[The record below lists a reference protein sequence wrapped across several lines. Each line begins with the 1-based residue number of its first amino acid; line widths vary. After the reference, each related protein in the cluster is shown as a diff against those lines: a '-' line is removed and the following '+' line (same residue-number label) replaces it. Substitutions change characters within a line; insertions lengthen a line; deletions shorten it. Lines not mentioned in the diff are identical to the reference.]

1 MAPTGRGQGRR
12 SGRRR
17 GGNESD
23 EGELSPEWLP
33 PRQRRE
39 LEARGAPQT
48 PTREGGRAR
57 RRGGSRERVSPGGGA
72 GRSEGAGGGGN
83 QCHGLLSTASKEMC
97 GLLGVG
103 GPLEQMEGKTSL
115 QVWWGMRHQTWE
127 HNHHPI
133 SHHLPSMDELNN
145 TLVPTLKWCPKAAR
159 GEFARELASLWN
171 RLNENPEDVKLWT
184 LEFMF
189 ARCILPAGRGPRA
202 GDAYSMARLVRER
215 LRRWRAGEY
224 SILWQEAVDLTKV
237 PKKKGRNRKGEEEKS
252 QEKRNAERAT
262 VLAQDGQYTKALQAL
277 TSAGMATPSSA
288 NLKVREGFK
297 NPSYGKIP
305 LWGRGGGTPLFR

>member
-1 MAPTGRGQGRR
+1 MPRIVIHRQQGDVWAAGRGRALGAD
-12 SGRRR
+12 
-17 GGNESD
+17 GGENQPAGVVGD
-23 EGELSPEWLP
+23 EAPDLGTQPPPNLP
-33 PRQRRE
+33 PD
-39 LEARGAPQT
+39 
-48 PTREGGRAR
+48 
-57 RRGGSRERVSPGGGA
+57 
-72 GRSEGAGGGGN
+72 
-83 QCHGLLSTASKEMC
+83 
-97 GLLGVG
+97 
-103 GPLEQMEGKTSL
+103 
-115 QVWWGMRHQTWE
+115 
-127 HNHHPI
+127 
-133 SHHLPSMDELNN
+133 LPSMDELNN

-277 TSAGMATPSSA
+277 TSAGMATPPAPISR
-288 NLKVREGFK
+288 L
-297 NPSYGKIP
+297 GK
-305 LWGRGGGTPLFR
+305 GSKTPVTEKFR